1 LNLEISNFISAKKM
15 NTLPEYFGIFRPGY
29 GVHTHLVLVKNTQRN
44 RNGNLTNSIDFVSIE
59 GGRFIE
65 SDVEKTDYKM
75 ANVSGEN
82 NVSYKFLPFNVVT
95 SNNTRYPIIFFKTTG
110 FIHTPAL
117 ETMKYML
124 SHQQINTIK
133 SKMIHYNVVDNVIN
147 NILEIDDDIID
158 DDIIDDDYETPTP
171 PISTPST
178 SIPTFVIQNHL
189 ENERNKNVN
198 CPITLKPLKEC
209 DTLSVLSCF
218 HIFDK
223 ESIIEYRIINNR
235 CPICRV
241 EATIIHNEKF

>member
-1 LNLEISNFISAKKM
+1 M
-15 NTLPEYFGIFRPGY
+15 NILPEYFGIFRPGY
-29 GVHTHLVLVKNTQRN
+29 GVHTYLTLVKNTQINCNGSFRN
-44 RNGNLTNSIDFVSIE
+44 FIDFLSME
-59 GGRFIE
+59 GSSFIE
-65 SDVEKTDYKM
+65 SYLENTEYKKT
-75 ANVSGEN
+75 NVFDQDDI
-82 NVSYKFLPFNVVT
+82 SYKFLPFNVVT

-110 FIHTPAL
+110 FIHSPNSS
-117 ETMKYML
+117 TMKYML
-124 SHQQINTIK
+124 SQEEINIVK
-133 SKMIHYNVVDNVIN
+133 SKMIHYNVIE
-147 NILEIDDDIID
+147 NITEDHYESDITLI
-158 DDIIDDDYETPTP
+158 TKKPA
-171 PISTPST
+171 S
-178 SIPTFVIQNHL
+178 SIPTFVLQNHL